1 MPKLW
6 FRQPAERFEESLPI
20 GAGRFGATL
29 SGRPDCEL
37 LQLNEDSVWSG
48 GPRSRLNPDA
58 AEGFR
63 EVRALLRSGNIA
75 KAEQIVFQKMQGC
88 PQDMRHYMPLGNLRV
103 KLTLPDGEPEHY
115 RRELDLDN
123 AVYAVSFEI
132 GGHQFRRE
140 VIASAPADCILMRFT
155 SDIPVTLSAA
165 FDGRD
170 DYYDENCISRC
181 DEGLYLE
188 FNGGSGTKDGIRF
201 DSALCAKSS
210 DGCVTSCGNRLI
222 VRDCTEALLAFSV
235 YTNYYHPQENCRQ
248 LARSTGA
255 AALGHTWAEL
265 LAEHTADYHALFS
278 RTALTLP
285 DDNAEDCPTD
295 QMLNAVKAG
304 DFTYRNALLSAYFS
318 FGRYLMISGSR
329 KGSLPLNLQ
338 GIWNK
343 DMWPAWGCRFTVNI
357 NTEMNYWPA
366 ESCNLPECHLP
377 LFDLLKRVA
386 ENGEKTARE
395 MYGQAGFCCHHNTD
409 LWGDT
414 APQDL
419 WMPAT
424 IWPVG
429 GAWLA
434 LHIMEH
440 YRYTKDADFLRDNLP
455 VLHGAA
461 QFFTGYLTENAAG
474 QLITSPS
481 VSPENTYRT
490 ESGEEG
496 SLCEGPSMDS
506 QIISQLYQDVID
518 ADEAL
523 GMHHAITDTVRAQL
537 PRIPKPQIGK
547 YGQIME
553 WAVDYDEVEPGH
565 RHISQLFALHP
576 AHMISP
582 RKTPEL
588 SKAAEAT
595 LHRRLTHGGGHTGW
609 SCAWIA
615 NMYARL
621 CDSGHFMET
630 MTKLMQH
637 STNPNLFDMHPPFQ
651 IDGNFGGTAAI
662 AEALL
667 QSDRDGITLLPACPA
682 EWDSGAFR
690 GLCAYGGFVVSA
702 RWEQRRITELEIESK
717 CGGVCRLLP
726 GGAFRI
732 TDGSGTPITT
742 RKETDGFLCFDT
754 VQGGIYRLTAV

>member
-6 FRQPAERFEESLPI
+6 YCQPAQCFEESLPI

-29 SGRPDCEL
+29 SGKPDCEF

-48 GPRSRLNPDA
+48 GPRRRLNPDA

-63 EVRALLRSGNIA
+63 EVRACIREGKIA
-75 KAEQIVFQKMQGC
+75 EAEKIAFEKMQGC
-88 PQDMRHYMPLGNLRV
+88 PQDMRHYMPLGNLSV
-103 KLTLPDGEPEHY
+103 KLNLPDGTVTDY

-123 AVYAVSFEI
+123 ALYAVSFEI
-132 GGHQFRRE
+132 NGKRFRRE
-140 VIASAPADCILMRFT
+140 VIASSPADCILIRFT
-155 SDIPVTLSAA
+155 SDIPVTLTASM
-165 FDGRD
+165 DGRE

-181 DEGLYLE
+181 DHQIYLE
-188 FNGGSGTKDGIRF
+188 YNGGSGTWDGIRF
-201 DSALCAKSS
+201 DSALSAKSD
-210 DGCVTSCGNRLI
+210 DGTVTSCGNRLI
-222 VRDCTEALLAFSV
+222 VQDCTEAVLAFSV
-235 YTNYYHPQENCRQ
+235 YTNYYHPQEDCRQ
-248 LARSTGA
+248 LARRASD
-255 AALGHTWAEL
+255 AALHRSWASL
-265 LAEHTADYHALFS
+265 FTEHLADYQALFHRVS
-278 RTALTLP
+278 LSLP
-285 DDNAEDCPTD
+285 EDAVCCPTD
-295 QMLNAVKAG
+295 RMLESVKSG
-304 DFTYRNALLSAYFS
+304 DFTYRNALLALYFS
-318 FGRYLMISGSR
+318 YGRYLMIAGSR

-343 DMWPAWGCRFTVNI
+343 DMWPAWGCRFTINI

-377 LFDLLKRVA
+377 LFDLLEKVA
-386 ENGEKTARE
+386 ENGRTTAQE
-395 MYGQAGFCCHHNTD
+395 MYGQDGFCCHHNTD

-429 GAWLA
+429 GAWLT

-440 YRYTKDADFLRDNLP
+440 YRYTKDLDFLRRH
-455 VLHGAA
+455 LHILHDAA
-461 QFFTGYLTENAAG
+461 RFFTGYLTENAAG
-474 QLITSPS
+474 QLVTSPS
-481 VSPENTYRT
+481 VSPENTYRL
-490 ESGEEG
+490 ESGKTG

-506 QIISQLYQDVID
+506 QIIAALYRDVIE

-523 GMHHAITDTVRAQL
+523 HMHHSITETVRAQL
-537 PRIPKPQIGK
+537 PRLPKPQIGK

-621 CDSGHFMET
+621 CDGVHFMET
-630 MTKLMQH
+630 VTKLMQH
-637 STNPNLFDMHPPFQ
+637 
-651 IDGNFGGTAAI
+651 
-662 AEALL
+662 
-667 QSDRDGITLLPACPA
+667 
-682 EWDSGAFR
+682 
-690 GLCAYGGFVVSA
+690 
-702 RWEQRRITELEIESK
+702 
-717 CGGVCRLLP
+717 
-726 GGAFRI
+726 
-732 TDGSGTPITT
+732 
-742 RKETDGFLCFDT
+742 
-754 VQGGIYRLTAV
+754 